1 MLIIHYSSIIIK
13 YLCYNI
19 TQYKCFNML
28 VNIQINKAWQKII
41 KTMI

>member
-1 MLIIHYSSIIIK
+1 MLIQNVNNS
-13 YLCYNI
+13 LQLNYNQI
-19 TQYKCFNML
+19 LYKCFNML